1 MLVFLI
7 ILGVIVLGVLALVLF
22 KKKKPVDPVTP
33 GAFSIQVK
41 KTPYGIQLETS
52 GGNASAKAARF
63 SVARA
68 FTADAGA
75 QFSSDDE
82 RVVDLPAPTIDDVS
96 EGTVATLNT
105 HSGIVTPV
113 GSAPATFVVTANDGV
128 STATATVTTD
138 TINLA
143 GLDGSNSTNWIVSS
157 IPDAKYSSF
166 LGNVFTFV
174 AKAAESALHP
184 EKFNGQL
191 NAGYY
196 VAAQGPTSGLK
207 FSWIAIDGQLY
218 LYSIPA
224 DGADTTGAY
233 DQTALDYAIAHGGVQ
248 TVGMQF
254 AVDGSNQLQIV
265 VPEGIIVLTPQ

>member
-7 ILGVIVLGVLALVLF
+7 ILGVVVLGVLALIIF
-22 KKKKPVDPVTP
+22 KKKPVDPVTP

-41 KTPYGIQLETS
+41 KTPYGIQLATN
-52 GGNASAKAARF
+52 GGSTAAKSARF
-63 SVARA
+63 SLARA
-68 FTADAGA
+68 LTADAGA

-82 RVVDLPAPTIDDVS
+82 RVVDLPTPTIDDVS
-96 EGTVATLNT
+96 SNTVATLNT
-105 HSGIVTPV
+105 QSGIVTPV
-113 GSAPATFVVTANDGV
+113 GSTPATFVVTANDGV
-128 STATATVTTD
+128 STATATVTTG

-157 IPDAKYSSF
+157 IPDAKYSGF
-166 LGNVFTFV
+166 LGNVYTFV
-174 AKAAESALHP
+174 AKASEAALHP

-196 VAAQGPTSGLK
+196 VAAQGPMNGLK

-218 LYSIPA
+218 LYSVPA
-224 DGADTTGAY
+224 DGSDTVGAY
-233 DQTALDYAIAHGGVQ
+233 DQAALDYAITHGGVQ